1 MDNACSACAREGNFC
16 GGYHADGGACSCTHV
31 ERDHPTLAALTRQPP
46 LRARGPNPQN
56 PNCPGYSTTV
66 DNATPSTPCSHCN
79 APWWSHAELP
89 TPNRTISFQ
98 TNSALPGPSPR
109 VSVQRNP
116 AAANSATLW
125 EAPVA
130 TPGSSNDRREASAAR
145 VRPTLSNQSAW
156 TASGSA
162 SARQPRHSHPATPGG
177 GRGGRQVASGRVG
190 VDRFTIA
197 VVTQSPVEAASS
209 QAPTTPFYDETELG
223 YPIRIQD
230 IKLRTVY
237 NTLNNHQL
245 TSTVTIDRRLAT
257 SEIFSVFG
265 TNINAVLERSG
276 TVFPPSPDPLDTSV
290 LWCVLAPGQDP
301 RDNGG
306 RGGRIY
312 KCNKALNS
320 QQQWKLSTLRSLGS
334 RGENL
339 QISDHPLLWIAR
351 IFCGATELSFEALPV
366 IEHLTSCP
374 IEGSASS
381 SAQISSDVRIERPTN
396 TTDSLHLLQ
405 QMPSDTPNRVLRE
418 ALVHVPALA
427 RVPGMDQVI
436 NAIVSSST
444 AGVRRPRSESSEN
457 IQSTL
462 HASNRQRTGSPIPH
476 ADDTSEII
484 HESAAQDSTFH
495 RTLMP
500 LLLQALWY
508 GESSV
513 QLPPDVDLGS
523 ITHLYD
529 LLRPEA
535 TQITLQRGIG
545 PGVVRDFFC
554 TVMELMLED
563 PLWAL
568 VSSSEPRFFS
578 LFFDYPPTPL
588 RLAKLKAYG
597 TVIAMFLIRYRVLH
611 SSLSPALFIA
621 LFKGADAILDLH
633 AIELYDPG
641 RAAILAGWPESPND
655 SMSTGMTA
663 VVADVLN
670 RQPSDIQALDYEDR
684 QYQKGRI
691 YRNVLLKVDSGM
703 TADTFNEHPY
713 TKALSAGLDISLG
726 NGNSFMKAFGLTASD
741 LIATEFSGNRIT
753 SVDDVWPLINF
764 EDGDNPR
771 YEPAENQFMNQLRR
785 YFGGQGYPKCPA
797 IDEMFTEEQRVA
809 VELADT
815 DKLFRIRGFIKVVTG
830 LVILPSDPVVVTFR
844 RTATPLVRADAT
856 LTRAERYEA
865 ARQRGLPNFVIAAC
879 SNTIRVP
886 LSNSIIAMMDYSE
899 EQSEANPNIGTVF
912 DTHLFQAIGSLP
924 GGAVRRFLESAFPDL
939 LDELHAINVVSPDL
953 SATYRLYRQYRL
965 IVRVCSTL
973 GLHVDRPSTRT
984 MVEWNNTAFMI
995 GVNDVV
1001 QWMGRSTGSFANRRR
1016 LMKGLHTALAF
1027 LQFQSLNGNLVGDI
1041 QVRAYH
1047 DLQAFTIPYD
1057 FALDSELA
1065 ELPESIR
1072 GWTMNTLKWRIQLSP
1087 NPKAVLLDPPLKRT
1101 TKNESS
1107 LKFRHTPVDFMMLV
1121 CWHRTP
1127 PRRRSPGVCLASV
1140 SVLSWILAL
1149 KRRRHATFER
1159 TTYKRLEEHER

>member
-31 ERDHPTLAALTRQPP
+31 ERDHPTPHFVREARI
-46 LRARGPNPQN
+46 LRTPIAPDIPQR
-56 PNCPGYSTTV
+56 STT
-66 DNATPSTPCSHCN
+66 P
-79 APWWSHAELP
+79 LL
-89 TPNRTISFQ
+89 

-116 AAANSATLW
+116 AAANPATVW

-130 TPGSSNDRREASAAR
+130 TSGSSNDRREASAAR
-145 VRPTLSNQSAW
+145 VRQTSATSSAFAHLAGPSLSNQSAW

-209 QAPTTPFYDETELG
+209 QVPTTPFDDELELSF
-223 YPIRIQD
+223 PIRIQD

-237 NTLNNHQL
+237 NVLANHLL

-257 SEIFSVFG
+257 TEIFSVFE

-301 RDNGG
+301 RDHGG

-312 KCNKALNS
+312 KCNKTLNS
-320 QQQWKLSTLRSLGS
+320 QQQWKLPTLRSLGS

-339 QISDHPLLWIAR
+339 QISEHPLLWIAR

-366 IEHLTSCP
+366 IEHLASCP

-381 SAQISSDVRIERPTN
+381 SGQIPFDTQISSDERIERPTN
-396 TTDSLHLLQ
+396 TTDSLRLLQ

-444 AGVRRPRSESSEN
+444 TGN
-457 IQSTL
+457 LQSTL
-462 HASNRQRTGSPIPH
+462 HASNRQRTGSLIPR

-484 HESAAQDSTFH
+484 HESAAQHSYMRSGSGQPSYTVV
-495 RTLMP
+495 
-500 LLLQALWY
+500 W
-508 GESSV
+508 ESSV

-535 TQITLQRGIG
+535 TQITLLYSQRGIG

-578 LFFDYPPTPL
+578 LSFDYPPTPL

-597 TVIAMFLIRYRVLH
+597 TLIAMFLVRYRVLH
-611 SSLSPALFIA
+611 SSLSPALLIA

-655 SMSTGMTA
+655 SMSAGMTA

-670 RQPSDIQALDYEDR
+670 RQPTDIQALDYEDR

-713 TKALSAGLDISLG
+713 TK
-726 NGNSFMKAFGLTASD
+726 
-741 LIATEFSGNRIT
+741 
-753 SVDDVWPLINF
+753 
-764 EDGDNPR
+764 
-771 YEPAENQFMNQLRR
+771 
-785 YFGGQGYPKCPA
+785 
-797 IDEMFTEEQRVA
+797 
-809 VELADT
+809 
-815 DKLFRIRGFIKVVTG
+815 
-830 LVILPSDPVVVTFR
+830 
-844 RTATPLVRADAT
+844 
-856 LTRAERYEA
+856 
-865 ARQRGLPNFVIAAC
+865 
-879 SNTIRVP
+879 
-886 LSNSIIAMMDYSE
+886 
-899 EQSEANPNIGTVF
+899 
-912 DTHLFQAIGSLP
+912 
-924 GGAVRRFLESAFPDL
+924 
-939 LDELHAINVVSPDL
+939 
-953 SATYRLYRQYRL
+953 
-965 IVRVCSTL
+965 
-973 GLHVDRPSTRT
+973 
-984 MVEWNNTAFMI
+984 
-995 GVNDVV
+995 
-1001 QWMGRSTGSFANRRR
+1001 RS
-1016 LMKGLHTALAF
+1016 
-1027 LQFQSLNGNLVGDI
+1027 
-1041 QVRAYH
+1041 
-1047 DLQAFTIPYD
+1047 
-1057 FALDSELA
+1057 
-1065 ELPESIR
+1065 
-1072 GWTMNTLKWRIQLSP
+1072 
-1087 NPKAVLLDPPLKRT
+1087 
-1101 TKNESS
+1101 
-1107 LKFRHTPVDFMMLV
+1107 
-1121 CWHRTP
+1121 
-1127 PRRRSPGVCLASV
+1127 
-1140 SVLSWILAL
+1140 
-1149 KRRRHATFER
+1149 
-1159 TTYKRLEEHER
+1159 